1 MRFVA
6 LQGAVVAPG
15 REATQEVG
23 ASQAAEER
31 GVADQRPWP
40 GGLRSGC
47 HDHADQKG
55 CNGDQAQAES
65 CNSEVEDA
73 LLSRRPGRPCHHLRS
88 YSTRPDSPPAHPD
101 SRTRPSAVRMASAG
115 ALATSAPTAGV
126 SIFTIGE
133 LDYFVFLY

>member
-1 MRFVA
+1 MGEASECEAIRSVRFVA
-6 LQGAVVAPG
+6 LRGVVVVPR
-15 REATQEVG
+15 RETTQEVG

-31 GVADQRPWP
+31 GVTDQIPWS
-40 GGLRSGC
+40 GGLCSGC

-88 YSTRPDSPPAHPD
+88 YSTHLCS
-101 SRTRPSAVRMASAG
+101 SRLEDAAVGGEDGERGRAG
-115 ALATSAPTAGV
+115 DVGTYGRRLH
-126 SIFTIGE
+126 
-133 LDYFVFLY
+133 LHDR